1 MRKIAIF
8 ILFLMCISYIS
19 ARSFLKRNNRA
30 ELCALPRDQLFEFS
44 DCFDGSL
51 SDESR
56 DIIHGYLGCIG
67 FSSIFD
73 FLEKSCVNNDDMDET
88 LLKAFLCSYEYEER
102 LKTVVTREDEN
113 KCLEKV
119 TPAIVE

>member
-1 MRKIAIF
+1 MKKIVIT
-8 ILFLMCISYIS
+8 ILLVYVSCTLANSFVK
-19 ARSFLKRNNRA
+19 RSFGDI
-30 ELCALPRDQLFEFS
+30 CALSRDQLSVFA
-44 DCFDGSL
+44 DCVDDSL

-56 DIIHGYLGCIG
+56 DVIHGYLGCIG

-73 FLEKSCVNNDDMDET
+73 FLEKSCVTNDDMDDET